1 MGKSAPKR
9 NILTRRW
16 VWMSIAA
23 LVIFIAGVAVGATG
37 HGGSTHTP
45 CPAISSA
52 THREH
57 VDG

>member
-1 MGKSAPKR
+1 MGKSAPKQ

-16 VWMSIAA
+16 VWMTLAA

-37 HGGSTHTP
+37 HGGSAHTP
-45 CPAISSA
+45 CPTTPSI
-52 THREH
+52 TYGEH